1 MTCVLIDDEIQ
12 GRTAL
17 KSKLEMHLPSITV
30 LGEAENGKQGMELIK
45 STSPDLVFLDVEMPV
60 MTGFEML
67 TEMKERN
74 FQVIFITA
82 FDHYAIRAL
91 RFAAFDYLLK
101 PIDAQEL
108 IECIHK
114 LEKNQYPLHDER
126 IQLLQNKNNQLALAT
141 SEGLIFCTLE
151 YILFLE
157 ADSNYTHFYFTDNT
171 RQLVSKTLKD
181 FEDILNP
188 EMFFR
193 CHHSYLIN
201 LQHVRK
207 YLKNENQIEMTN
219 GKKVDLSRRKK
230 EEFLKRMM
238 PE

>member
-82 FDHYAIRAL
+82 FDHL
-91 RFAAFDYLLK
+91 S
-101 PIDAQEL
+101 L
-108 IECIHK
+108 IHI
-114 LEKNQYPLHDER
+114 
-126 IQLLQNKNNQLALAT
+126 
-141 SEGLIFCTLE
+141 
-151 YILFLE
+151 
-157 ADSNYTHFYFTDNT
+157 
-171 RQLVSKTLKD
+171 
-181 FEDILNP
+181 
-188 EMFFR
+188 
-193 CHHSYLIN
+193 
-201 LQHVRK
+201 
-207 YLKNENQIEMTN
+207 
-219 GKKVDLSRRKK
+219 
-230 EEFLKRMM
+230 
-238 PE
+238 